1 MAMLWKLIALQNLRL
16 EVSLICLESIHSSDE
31 KLHKPM
37 QDIYRCQT
45 VDGKVTSSPVRLPD
59 FVSLSWIATGTGV
72 LFAFIFLFG
81 AKEPQKLNEKGK
93 KSTCVGSI
101 EDQVAASEKDGKY
114 DETDCKNP
122 PTKEPQR
129 RLRVNSTYSSIMN
142 APGIILTPFGSKNAD
157 SFKESLAHRFVDM
170 IMASSQFETYQHDL
184 NESEDILSR
193 EQRERKKSF
202 LRKSVNALLKDKEND
217 SDHNQ
222 SNPDTEMARN
232 NPESEDTKNWIC
244 LEVENLDRERKNS
257 LLFRVYNG
265 LFSRLHHAEERQAT
279 YTGSNGHQAAEDN
292 EYDKD
297 ITGGKYCKKEEMDT
311 IPEEKIRKTS
321 LGMDSSNKGERK
333 IGNDKETMIKDFSEA
348 SVSSDHGQSEY
359 GHPAIPNGDDYRLP
373 SFGFTC
379 DRNEDAVKAN
389 VLNTSVGKPNKA
401 VTFSSPV
408 FPAMPSMLEDQPKEL
423 VFNELIGETTNLN
436 ESAQNYLRQS
446 WKNDESIV
454 SYKGNNN
461 SSVVEANPDL
471 HGPHVLPESVQSKR
485 KRPKRIKD
493 WLRDPNLYKVAI
505 IFTCTRLAQDAVYSY
520 LPLFLTERLLF
531 VKEAI
536 AYIPLILLISSSLS
550 SLICN
555 RLSSKIGSK
564 WSYILAAFLV
574 TGGAIWSYF
583 LAVPTKQS
591 TYAPVVMIGSGL
603 SIMYV
608 MVLVFIT
615 ELIGEN
621 KETSGSVFATIT
633 VIARISSG
641 GLIICIQKLY
651 PEESSNRAV
660 GEYVRLVFA
669 MTPGTLTLV
678 GFLLVL
684 LFQPSKS
691 SIKSKGSQN
700 LEDQADQSSFD
711 IQVPRENEVTQNV
724 CLDKNQTSSI
734 TAVHSFSEDTKL

>member
-1 MAMLWKLIALQNLRL
+1 
-16 EVSLICLESIHSSDE
+16 
-31 KLHKPM
+31 M

-142 APGIILTPFGSKNAD
+142 APGIILTPFGSKNA
-157 SFKESLAHRFVDM
+157 ESLAHRFVDM

-564 WSYILAAFLV
+564 
-574 TGGAIWSYF
+574 
-583 LAVPTKQS
+583 
-591 TYAPVVMIGSGL
+591 
-603 SIMYV
+603 
-608 MVLVFIT
+608 
-615 ELIGEN
+615 
-621 KETSGSVFATIT
+621 ETSGSVFATIT